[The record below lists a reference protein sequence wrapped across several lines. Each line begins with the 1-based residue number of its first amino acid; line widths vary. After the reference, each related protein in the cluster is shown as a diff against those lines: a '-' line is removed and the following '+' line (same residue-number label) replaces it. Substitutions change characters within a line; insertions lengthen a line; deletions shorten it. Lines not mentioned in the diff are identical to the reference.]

1 MNFLGLMEE
10 LYLID
15 SHLYTL
21 DQLLEEQLKYLS
33 QIGLSTSNN
42 DLLKL
47 YNQHK
52 VRRYIQFI
60 PSETI
65 WRLSRRQIIK
75 F

>member
-65 WRLSRRQIIK
+65 
-75 F
+75 

>member
-1 MNFLGLMEE
+1 MEE

>member
-1 MNFLGLMEE
+1 MNFLDLMEE

>member
-1 MNFLGLMEE
+1 MNFLDLMEE

-52 VRRYIQFI
+52 VRTYIQFI

>member
-1 MNFLGLMEE
+1 MIFLDLMEE